1 MGILKR
7 SEGGIYMAKYDGI
20 KSTLQKRLGELEH
33 SIDNDEEFE
42 TTELSNYDNH
52 PADNA
57 TDLTDKH
64 TRLALRNHY
73 EDEIAD
79 IKEALEAIDEGTYG
93 KCTECGIEIP
103 FERLEA
109 VPTATTC
116 VEHAQQEVNE
126 EIRPLEESL
135 LNSTTDQ
142 PVEDEDPRIR
152 DYENSFEI
160 LEEVGSSDTP
170 SDKQ

>member
-1 MGILKR
+1 
-7 SEGGIYMAKYDGI
+7 MAKYDEL
-20 KSTLQKRLGELEH
+20 KNTLLKRLEELEH
-33 SIDNDEEFE
+33 SIDNEEEFE

-64 TRLALRNHY
+64 TRLALRRHY
-73 EDEIAD
+73 EDEITE
-79 IKEALEAIDEGTYG
+79 IREALTAIDEGTYG
-93 KCTECGIEIP
+93 KCTECGKEIP
-103 FERLEA
+103 LERLEA
-109 VPTATTC
+109 IPSTTTC
-116 VEHAQQEVNE
+116 VEHVQQEVNQ
-126 EIRPLEESL
+126 EIRPVEESL

-142 PVEDEDPRIR
+142 PVEDEDDRLR
-152 DYENSFEI
+152 DYSNSFEI

>member
-1 MGILKR
+1 
-7 SEGGIYMAKYDGI
+7 MAKYD
-20 KSTLQKRLGELEH
+20 KLRNTLLKRLDELEH

-52 PADNA
+52 PGDNA

-64 TRLALRNHY
+64 TRLALRKHY
-73 EDEIAD
+73 EDEIQD
-79 IKEALEAIDEGTYG
+79 IKEALSAMEKGTYG
-93 KCTECGIEIP
+93 ICTECSKEIP
-103 FERLEA
+103 LERLEA
-109 VPTATTC
+109 IPSTTTC
-116 VEHAQQEVNE
+116 VEHAQQEINE
-126 EIRPLEESL
+126 EIRPVEESL
-135 LNSTTDQ
+135 LNSATDQ
-142 PVEDEDPRIR
+142 PVENEDPRIR

>member
-1 MGILKR
+1 MVKYDKLKDTLLKR
-7 SEGGIYMAKYDGI
+7 LD
-20 KSTLQKRLGELEH
+20 ELEI
-33 SIDNDEEFE
+33 SMENDEEFE

-64 TRLALRNHY
+64 TRLALRKHA
-73 EDEIAD
+73 EDEIQD
-79 IKEALEAIDEGTYG
+79 IKEALSAMEEGTYG
-93 KCTECGIEIP
+93 ICTECSKEIP
-103 FERLEA
+103 MERLEA
-109 VPTATTC
+109 IPSTTTC

-126 EIRPLEESL
+126 EIRPVEESL

-142 PVEDEDPRIR
+142 PVENEDPRIR

>member
-1 MGILKR
+1 
-7 SEGGIYMAKYDGI
+7 MAKYD
-20 KSTLQKRLGELEH
+20 KLKAELKKRLTDLEH

-64 TRLALRNHY
+64 TRLALKRHY

-79 IKEALEAIDEGTYG
+79 IKEALMAIDEGIYG
-93 KCTECGIEIP
+93 VCTECGKEIP
-103 FERLEA
+103 LERLEA

-126 EIRPLEESL
+126 AIRPLEESL
-135 LNSTTDQ
+135 LNATTDQ
-142 PVEDEDPRIR
+142 PVENEDARIR

>member
-1 MGILKR
+1 
-7 SEGGIYMAKYDGI
+7 MAKYDELKI
-20 KSTLQKRLGELEH
+20 TLQKRLDELEH
-33 SIDNDEEFE
+33 SMDNEEEFE

-57 TDLTDKH
+57 TDLADKH
-64 TRLALRNHY
+64 TRLALRKHY
-73 EDEIAD
+73 EEEIED
-79 IKEALEAIDEGTYG
+79 IKEALAAIDEGTYG
-93 KCTECGIEIP
+93 VCSECGKEIP
-103 FERLEA
+103 MERLEA
-109 VPTATTC
+109 VPTTTTC

-126 EIRPLEESL
+126 EIRPVEESL

-142 PVEDEDPRIR
+142 PVEDEDPRLR
-152 DYENSFEI
+152 DYSNSFEI

>member
-1 MGILKR
+1 M
-7 SEGGIYMAKYDGI
+7 SKYDKLKHI
-20 KSTLQKRLGELEH
+20 LLSRLDDLE
-33 SIDNDEEFE
+33 INKENDVEFE

-64 TRLALRNHY
+64 TRLALRKHS
-73 EDEIAD
+73 EEEIAD
-79 IKEALEAIDEGTYG
+79 IKEALTAIEEGNYG
-93 KCTECGIEIP
+93 VCSECRKEIP
-103 FERLEA
+103 MERLEA

-142 PVEDEDPRIR
+142 PVEDEDPRLR
-152 DYENSFEI
+152 DYSNSFEI

>member
-1 MGILKR
+1 
-7 SEGGIYMAKYDGI
+7 MAKYDELKI
-20 KSTLQKRLGELEH
+20 TLLRRLDEAEH

-64 TRLALRNHY
+64 TRLALRRHY

-79 IKEALEAIDEGTYG
+79 IKEALTAMDEGTYG
-93 KCTECGIEIP
+93 ICAECGKEIP
-103 FERLEA
+103 LERLKA

-135 LNSTTDQ
+135 LNASTDH
-142 PVEDEDPRIR
+142 PVDNDPRIR

>member
-1 MGILKR
+1 M
-7 SEGGIYMAKYDGI
+7 SKYD
-20 KSTLQKRLGELEH
+20 KLKHTLLNRLEELEQ
-33 SIDNDEEFE
+33 SKENDEEFE

-64 TRLALRNHY
+64 TRLALRKHS
-73 EDEIAD
+73 EEEIAD
-79 IKEALEAIDEGTYG
+79 IKEALTAIDEGIYG
-93 KCTECGIEIP
+93 VCTECGKEIP
-103 FERLEA
+103 MERLEA
-109 VPTATTC
+109 IPSTTTC
-116 VEHAQQEVNE
+116 VEHAQQQVND
-126 EIRPLEESL
+126 EIRPLEESI
-135 LNSTTDQ
+135 LNSSTDQ
-142 PVEDEDPRIR
+142 PIKDEDPRIR

>member
-1 MGILKR
+1 M
-7 SEGGIYMAKYDGI
+7 SKYDDI
-20 KSTLQKRLGELEH
+20 KDTLEKRLDELEH
-33 SIDNDEEFE
+33 SMENDEEFE

-64 TRLALRNHY
+64 TRLALRKHS
-73 EDEIAD
+73 EDEIND
-79 IKEALEAIDEGTYG
+79 IKEALTAIKEGTYG
-93 KCTECGIEIP
+93 VCSVCSKEIP
-103 FERLEA
+103 MERLEA

-116 VEHAQQEVNE
+116 VEHAQQEVDE
-126 EIRPLEESL
+126 SIRPVEESI
-135 LNSTTDQ
+135 LNSSTDQ
-142 PVEDEDPRIR
+142 PVDDEDPRIR
-152 DYENSFEI
+152 DYENSFDD

>member
-1 MGILKR
+1 
-7 SEGGIYMAKYDGI
+7 MAKYD
-20 KSTLQKRLGELEH
+20 KLKDTLLKRLDELEH

-64 TRLALRNHY
+64 TRLALRRHY

-79 IKEALEAIDEGTYG
+79 IKEALTAIDEGTYG
-93 KCTECGIEIP
+93 KCTECGKEIP
-103 FERLEA
+103 LERLEA
-109 VPTATTC
+109 IPSATTC

-126 EIRPLEESL
+126 EIRPVEESL

-142 PVEDEDPRIR
+142 PVEDEDHRLR
-152 DYENSFEI
+152 DYSNSFEI

>member
-1 MGILKR
+1 MT
-7 SEGGIYMAKYDGI
+7 KYDKLKG
-20 KSTLQKRLGELEH
+20 TLEKRLDELEH

-57 TDLTDKH
+57 TDLMDKH
-64 TRLALRNHY
+64 TRLALRRHY

-79 IKEALEAIDEGTYG
+79 IKEALTAMDEGTYG
-93 KCTECGIEIP
+93 ICTECGEEIP
-103 FERLEA
+103 FARLEA
-109 VPTATTC
+109 IPSATTC
-116 VEHAQQEVNE
+116 VEHAQQEVNM

-135 LNSTTDQ
+135 LNATTDQ

>member
-1 MGILKR
+1 MT
-7 SEGGIYMAKYDGI
+7 KYD
-20 KSTLQKRLGELEH
+20 KLKDTLQKRLDELEH
-33 SIDNDEEFE
+33 SKESDEEFE

-64 TRLALRNHY
+64 TRLALRKHS
-73 EDEIAD
+73 EDEIED
-79 IKEALEAIDEGTYG
+79 IKDALTAMDNGTYG
-93 KCTECGIEIP
+93 KCTECGAEIP
-103 FERLEA
+103 IARLEA
-109 VPTATTC
+109 VPSTLTC
-116 VEHAQQEVNE
+116 VEHARQEVDE
-126 EIRPLEESL
+126 SIRPVEESL

-142 PVEDEDPRIR
+142 PVENEDPRLR
-152 DYENSFEI
+152 DYSNSFEI

>member
-1 MGILKR
+1 
-7 SEGGIYMAKYDGI
+7 MAKYDEL
-20 KSTLQKRLGELEH
+20 KNTLHKRLEELEH
-33 SIDNDEEFE
+33 SIDNEEEFE

-64 TRLALRNHY
+64 TRLALRRHY
-73 EDEIAD
+73 EDEITE
-79 IKEALEAIDEGTYG
+79 IKDALTAIDEGTYG
-93 KCTECGIEIP
+93 KCTECGKEIP
-103 FERLEA
+103 LERLEA
-109 VPTATTC
+109 IPSATTC
-116 VEHAQQEVNE
+116 VEHAQQEVDQ
-126 EIRPLEESL
+126 EIRPVEESL

-142 PVEDEDPRIR
+142 PVEDEDPRLR
-152 DYENSFEI
+152 DYSNSFEI